1 MANFCYYD
9 RAKSNA
15 YGVILLRRL
24 WLIVSL
30 LIGVGCSPQPENV
43 LLLATTTS
51 TYDSGL
57 LDEILPGFESQFNVR
72 VDVVAVGT
80 GQALA
85 LGRRG
90 DADLLLVHEP
100 FGEAVFVGDG
110 YGTRRY
116 PVMFNDFVIVGPADD
131 PAQIR
136 SLREAKIAFTRIAAQ
151 EATFVS
157 RGDRSGTHVRE
168 QRLWELAGLLP
179 GADSTWYLS
188 VGQGMA
194 QSLQLASEIQA
205 YTLSDRGTYLAL
217 AHKLEGLVVLVGG
230 SNVLDN
236 GDSELINIYSLIPV
250 NPGIHPSVQF
260 DLATQFVDWMLAP
273 EIQGQIMRFGN
284 SSTGAR
290 LFLPI
295 DSLP

>member
-1 MANFCYYD
+1 
-9 RAKSNA
+9 
-15 YGVILLRRL
+15 
-24 WLIVSL
+24 
-30 LIGVGCSPQPENV
+30 
-43 LLLATTTS
+43 
-51 TYDSGL
+51 
-57 LDEILPGFESQFNVR
+57 
-72 VDVVAVGT
+72 
-80 GQALA
+80 
-85 LGRRG
+85 
-90 DADLLLVHEP
+90 
-100 FGEAVFVGDG
+100 
-110 YGTRRY
+110 
-116 PVMFNDFVIVGPADD
+116 MFNDFVIVGPADD

-136 SLREAKIAFTRIAAQ
+136 GLREAKIAFTRIAAQ

-157 RGDRSGTHVRE
+157 RGDSSGTHVRE
-168 QRLWELAGLLP
+168 QRLWELARLLP
-179 GADSTWYLS
+179 GVDSTWYLS

-194 QSLQLASEIQA
+194 ESLQLASEIQA

-236 GDSELINIYSLIPV
+236 GDSELINIYSLIPA

-284 SSTGAR
+284 SSTGTR